1 MSELTRVSLSSA
13 QLEWLKFHNVLPE
26 DLLRD
31 IEIAASRNSR
41 KFFLPASI
49 ADSISDALTAALA
62 EVGFDCN
69 NDLTMKG
76 KVLEELIDQFNGL
89 GNAGD

>member
-1 MSELTRVSLSSA
+1 MSKLIRVSLSSA
-13 QLEWLKFHNVLPE
+13 QLEWLKSHNVFPE
-26 DLLRD
+26 ELLRNV
-31 IEIAASRNSR
+31 EITASRDSM
-41 KFFLPASI
+41 KFFLPVGV

-62 EVGFDCN
+62 EVGFERN

-89 GNAGD
+89 GDAGD

>member
-1 MSELTRVSLSSA
+1 M
-13 QLEWLKFHNVLPE
+13 
-26 DLLRD
+26 
-31 IEIAASRNSR
+31 
-41 KFFLPASI
+41 KFFLPVGV

-62 EVGFDCN
+62 EVGFERN

-89 GNAGD
+89 GDAGD